1 MGSPGGAGR
10 RRGHA
15 REPSV
20 TPPGVV
26 DRDATRRAHRFP
38 GFRGLAGG
46 TLSPDV
52 TTAPTRVPADPL
64 ERRASIR
71 ERIAGADVDALLVQA
86 LPNIRYLSGF
96 SGSAGLL
103 LIRSEPPDVFFTDFR
118 YQTQVSAEL
127 DPAIEVRIETERL
140 MKVVRE
146 HVTEQGAARVAFE
159 REQLSYKDW
168 SEWSESMGPAL
179 VPASEWV
186 EETRK
191 VKSPPEIEAIRRAC
205 QVADAAFERMM
216 GEVRPGI
223 SERELAAR
231 LDLQLSGLGA
241 ERPAFE
247 TIVAFGERSALPHA
261 RPGGRELRAGD
272 VVLFDFGAV
281 VDGYV
286 SDMTRT
292 VSCGAPPTRLSEVY
306 AVVLDAQQA
315 ALSGI
320 SAGMTGPE
328 ADALAR
334 DVIEGAGYGAE
345 FGHSLGHGIGLEVHE
360 APRLGRK
367 SADRLASGMTVTV
380 EPGIYLEGIG
390 GVRIEDDALIG
401 EGGVEVL
408 CSAPKNDLIVL

>member
-1 MGSPGGAGR
+1 MGSPGRAGR
-10 RRGHA
+10 RRAG
-15 REPSV
+15 RERSV
-20 TPPGVV
+20 TTPGGV
-26 DRDATRRAHRFP
+26 DRDTARWAHRP
-38 GFRGLAGG
+38 TRFRSLAGG
-46 TLSPDV
+46 TLSPGAA
-52 TTAPTRVPADPL
+52 TTPTRVPADPL

-96 SGSAGLL
+96 SGSAGVL
-103 LIRSEPPDVFFTDFR
+103 LIRSDPPDVFFTDFR

-127 DPAIEVRIETERL
+127 DPTIEVRIETERL

-146 HVTEQGAARVAFE
+146 HLAEQGAARVAFE

-179 VPASEWV
+179 VPAAEWV
-186 EETRK
+186 EETRM
-191 VKSPPEIEAIRRAC
+191 VKSPTEIEAIRRAC
-205 QVADAAFERMM
+205 QVADATFETMM

-231 LDLQLSGLGA
+231 LDLELSGLGA

-261 RPGGRELRAGD
+261 RPGPRELRAGD

-286 SDMTRT
+286 SDITRT
-292 VSCGAPPTRLSEVY
+292 VSCGAPPARMSEVY
-306 AVVLDAQQA
+306 AVVLDAQEA
-315 ALSGI
+315 ALAGI
-320 SAGMTGPE
+320 AAGMTGPE

-334 DVIEGAGYGAE
+334 DVIEAAGFGAQ

-367 SADRLASGMTVTV
+367 SVDRLASGMTVTV
-380 EPGIYLEGIG
+380 EPGVYLEGIG

-408 CSAPKNDLIVL
+408 SSAPKNDLLVL